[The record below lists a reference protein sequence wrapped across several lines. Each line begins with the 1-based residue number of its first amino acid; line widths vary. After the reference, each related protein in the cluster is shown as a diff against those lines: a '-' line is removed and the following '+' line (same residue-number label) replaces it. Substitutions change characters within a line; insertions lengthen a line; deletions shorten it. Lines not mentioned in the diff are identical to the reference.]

1 MEGVFL
7 RDTFHMVKSVI
18 DLEIFYNLLHFKIN
32 ANTYMF
38 HEVDNNLTCMI
49 SNGLFIYFTIIIFF
63 KQRFSR

>member
-49 SNGLFIYFTIIIFF
+49 SNGLFIYFTIIIIF

>member
-63 KQRFSR
+63 